1 MNATSARLM
10 LYSKAQ
16 EVLGVEEAAVLMD
29 MLTPGEMFEAWRSD
43 TQAGFALLRA
53 QMESSET
60 ALHRRIDETNHRLDS
75 LELKVD
81 RGFDAIDQRFV
92 RMEAKYDGKF
102 LEMETK
108 FEHMEAKFDKN
119 FADMEA
125 KFGNKFEHM
134 DAKFDKKFADADTKF
149 DKKFDTLENRI
160 MTRMSR
166 LVLGVGIPFA
176 LSNIAILVTIVTRT

>member
-1 MNATSARLM
+1 MTATSVRLM

-16 EVLGVEEAAVLMD
+16 EVLGVEEATVLMD

-60 ALHRRIDETNHRLDS
+60 ALHRRIDETNHRLNS

-92 RMEAKYDGKF
+92 RMEAKYDAKFLEIDAKFEQMEAKFDRKF
-102 LEMETK
+102 LEME
-108 FEHMEAKFDKN
+108 
-119 FADMEA
+119 
-125 KFGNKFEHM
+125 
-134 DAKFDKKFADADTKF
+134 AKFDKKFAEKFAEMEAKF

-166 LVLGVGIPFA
+166 LILGVGIPFM
-176 LSNIAILVTIVTRT
+176 LSNIAILVTLVART

>member
-16 EVLGVEEAAVLMD
+16 EVLGVEEATVLMD

-43 TQAGFALLRA
+43 TQAGFTLLRA

-60 ALHRRIDETNHRLDS
+60 ALHRRMDETNNRLNS

-81 RGFDAIDQRFV
+81 RGFDAVDQRFA

-102 LEMETK
+102 LEIDTK
-108 FEHMEAKFDKN
+108 FEQMDAKFETK

-125 KFGNKFEHM
+125 
-134 DAKFDKKFADADTKF
+134 KF

-160 MTRMSR
+160 MARMSR
-166 LVLGVGIPFA
+166 LVFGVGIPFA
-176 LSNIAILVTIVTRT
+176 LSIIAILVAIVTRT